1 MIDHANQLPGVTYG
15 GKCVVVL
22 SGGMDSATLLHLV
35 MRHHMVPI
43 AVSFN
48 YGQKHGKELDYAR
61 QQVMTLSERTHT
73 RIEHKIIDVRS
84 LTAHISKSALTSDAP
99 VPEGHYAADNMKQTV
114 VPNRNMIMMS
124 IAAGIA
130 VNENAV
136 AVATGVHAGDHFVYP
151 DCRPEFIADLE
162 ATIKSGNEGFG
173 HPALFVYA
181 PFLHLGKHDI
191 AQIGDVLGVDYSNTW
206 SCYNGRELH
215 CGVCGTCAERKEA
228 FDLAGV
234 VDPTMYE
241 DTEVK
246 V

>member
-1 MIDHANQLPGVTYG
+1 MIDHTGQLPGVTYG
-15 GKCVVVL
+15 AKCVVVL

-35 MRHHMVPI
+35 VRFHMTPI

-61 QQVMTLSERTHT
+61 QQVLDLGKKNNTSYT
-73 RIEHKIIDVRS
+73 HKIIDVTA

-151 DCRPEFIADLE
+151 DCRPEFVHALE
-162 ATIKSGNEGFG
+162 GAIKTGNEGFG

-181 PFLHLGKHDI
+181 PFLHVGKHDI
-191 AQIGDVLGVDYSNTW
+191 AKIGDVLGVDYTNTW
-206 SCYNGRELH
+206 SCYNGRVQH
-215 CGVCGTCAERKEA
+215 CGKCGTCVERKEA
-228 FDLAGV
+228 FDLAGLT
-234 VDPTMYE
+234 DPTVYE
-241 DTEVK
+241 RVSA
-246 V
+246 